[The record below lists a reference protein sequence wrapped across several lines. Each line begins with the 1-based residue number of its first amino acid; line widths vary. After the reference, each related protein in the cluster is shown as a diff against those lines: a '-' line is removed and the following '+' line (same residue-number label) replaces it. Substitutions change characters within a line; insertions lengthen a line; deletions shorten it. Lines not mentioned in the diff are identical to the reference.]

1 MGKLKV
7 ILGEETQSM
16 SVVFHDWI
24 LSVFLQLMLNKM
36 HKATPDVF
44 IIIHYLRERN
54 MGKHDTEYRRKKWP
68 WLTGP
73 DLSLQTSC

>member
-7 ILGEETQSM
+7 ILGGETQSM
-16 SVVFHDWI
+16 SVVFHGWV

-44 IIIHYLRERN
+44 IIIHYLHEGST
-54 MGKHDTEYRRKKWP
+54 GKHSTE
-68 WLTGP
+68 
-73 DLSLQTSC
+73 